1 MRGFFLFLYKY
12 RAFLVFIILEL
23 TAFYLVVQN
32 SNYNRAKFLNSTNTV
47 IGNLLQVSSNINDFI
62 NLSNINEQLS
72 TENVLLRTELNR
84 IKNKLIEPSPIDTI
98 ERFSFI
104 KANII
109 NNNVY
114 LLNNTLTIN
123 AGSKAGVKQG
133 MGVIG
138 NGGIVGKVKRVGA
151 NYSTVVSLLDI
162 DVNVSAEIINKINL
176 CTVQWD
182 GRSPMY
188 AKILYV
194 PRHYNLTIG
203 DTVVTSGFNA
213 IYPQGITIGTISK
226 IDLSQ
231 DATFYDAEIKLVNDF
246 TSLSYIEV
254 IVNKDLPQID
264 SLLINTK
271 E

>member
-1 MRGFFLFLYKY
+1 LFLYKY
-12 RAFLVFIILEL
+12 RAFLIFLVLEL
-23 TAFYLVVQN
+23 TSFYLVVQN
-32 SNYNRAKFLNSTNTV
+32 SNYNRAKFFNSTNTV
-47 IGNLLQVSSNINDFI
+47 VGSILEISSNVNNFI
-62 NLSNINEQLS
+62 NLSSTNKQLS
-72 TENVLLRTELNR
+72 AENARLRAQLNTLKDQL
-84 IKNKLIEPSPIDTI
+84 IKPSAIDTS

-104 KANII
+104 NANII
-109 NNNVY
+109 NNNVFF
-114 LLNNTLTIN
+114 LNNTLTIN
-123 AGSKAGVKQG
+123 AGAKNGIKQG

-138 NGGIVGKVKRVGA
+138 NGGIVGKVKRVGEK
-151 NYSTVVSLLDI
+151 YSTVVSLLDI

-182 GRSPMY
+182 GKSPMF

-194 PRHYNLTIG
+194 PRHYNLAIG

-231 DATFYDAEIKLVNDF
+231 DASFYDAEIKLINDF
-246 TSLSYIEV
+246 TSISHVEV

-264 SLLINTK
+264 SLRITK
-271 E
+271 EE